1 LSTATITGAATVAS
15 ADRRRKGLL
24 IVVGCTLI
32 GATAQVLIKSGA
44 NHLSHPGFV
53 AALVGMLTN
62 PPLFFGY
69 CLYGVFTAL
78 MVYALRDGELSIL
91 FPLIALQYVWVS
103 ILSVVI
109 FHEAMS
115 PLKGAGVVTIVIG
128 VAVLGRG
135 GAKA

>member
-1 LSTATITGAATVAS
+1 MSTVIATPVPAMGVQE
-15 ADRRRKGLL
+15 RRRRALF
-24 IVVGCTLI
+24 IVAGCTLI

-44 NHLSHPGFV
+44 NHLTHPGFV
-53 AALVGMLTN
+53 GAIAGMLTN

-69 CLYGVFTAL
+69 ALYGVFTAL

-103 ILSVVI
+103 ILSVLI
-109 FHEAMS
+109 FHESMS
-115 PLKGAGVVTIVIG
+115 PLKAAGVIVIVIG

-135 GAKA
+135 GAKV

>member
-1 LSTATITGAATVAS
+1 MSTAIATPAPTV
-15 ADRRRKGLL
+15 DVPERRRRALL

-32 GATAQVLIKSGA
+32 GAVAQVLIKSGA
-44 NHLSHPGFV
+44 NHLSHPGFLG
-53 AALVGMLTN
+53 AILGMLTN

-109 FHEAMS
+109 FHESMS
-115 PLKGAGVVTIVIG
+115 PLKAAGVVVIVIG

>member
-1 LSTATITGAATVAS
+1 MDVPE
-15 ADRRRKGLL
+15 RRRRALL

-32 GATAQVLIKSGA
+32 GAAAQVLIKFGA
-44 NHLSHPGFV
+44 NRLTHPGFWG
-53 AALVGMLTN
+53 AIVGMITN
-62 PPLFFGY
+62 PPLFAGY

-109 FHEAMS
+109 FHESMS
-115 PLKGAGVVTIVIG
+115 PLKAFGVVVIVAGVG
-128 VAVLGRG
+128 VLGRG